1 MRERPRLDQD
11 ENLEENIINIIKNL
25 RNLLRLKNL
34 KKRQMMPQLKTRNL
48 FRLEK

>member
-1 MRERPRLDQD
+1 MMERPRLDQD

-34 KKRQMMPQLKTRNL
+34 KKRQMMPQLKT
-48 FRLEK
+48 